1 MRIFMACLAFLSLLF
16 SAPAYGQIDDI
27 LDDIFGG
34 GQHHPFPQSPR
45 AGQGLIENIPV
56 GVQLPRGQS
65 LDDHIIIVSAYAP
78 PPPNVR
84 QAKPR
89 LIGQTRLLLTGLG
102 DQLEL
107 VVAVPEPVTR
117 DLSAARISAEV
128 RDPSDQP
135 VLIARQDDYYKGF
148 GAARLE
154 LVNVGGAANNPVNA
168 PIAGYESVRG
178 TVNLDRQQQG
188 QVFRG
193 GTVTVKLMEAGVP
206 AGNASQILAETEID
220 IDQKSAPFKSI
231 LEYPVRPRHTQYPL
245 EIVAELKDWAGRITH
260 RNLGSVPY
268 RGPNE
273 LYDVVLGDAN
283 MSAPV
288 STTPTTPLT
297 KVSGEA
303 RFDAYKGLPRG
314 SVMYVTLK
322 QKQGPTEQ
330 IIGSQSTALDG
341 LSGNVKFDV
350 TPNQTIYAGSPNSP
364 NGPMLNI
371 QISDGSGKVFFSG
384 PDVPVSA
391 GYNRVQLLPT
401 PNY

>member
-1 MRIFMACLAFLSLLF
+1 MRIFMACLAFLSLML
-16 SAPAYGQIDDI
+16 APPAYGQIDDI

-45 AGQGLIENIPV
+45 AGEGLIENIPV

-89 LIGQTRLLLTGLG
+89 LIGQTRLLLTGLSE
-102 DQLEL
+102 QLEL

-128 RDPSDQP
+128 RGPADQA

-154 LVNVGGAANNPVNA
+154 LIPVGGSGNNQTHT

-178 TVNLDRQQQG
+178 TVGFDRQQG

-206 AGNASQILAETEID
+206 AGNVPQILAEIEID
-220 IDQKSAPFKSI
+220 IDQKSAPFKFI

-245 EIVAELKDWAGRITH
+245 ELVAELKDWAGRITH
-260 RNLGSVPY
+260 TNLGPVPY

-283 MSAPV
+283 ISAPV
-288 STTPTTPLT
+288 SPMPTTPLT

-322 QKQGPTEQ
+322 QKQGSTEQ

-350 TPNQTIYAGSPNSP
+350 TPNQTIYQGSPNSP